1 MTLNELQA
9 KVAKFQNDRD
19 WRQFH
24 TPKDLVISLM
34 AEVAEVG
41 DHFKWKK
48 TEDIEKYLKTNKSEI
63 ADELA
68 DVLHNVLL
76 MSYELE
82 IDLEQAFLKKI
93 AETEAKYSVE
103 KAKGINKKYNKL

>member
-1 MTLNELQA
+1 MTLKDLQD

-19 WRQFH
+19 WKQFH
-24 TPKDLVISLM
+24 TPKDLVLSMM
-34 AEVAEVG
+34 AEVAEIG

-48 TEDIEKYLKTNKSEI
+48 PSDIEDYLKTNKGEI

-82 IDLEQAFLKKI
+82 IDLEQAFLKKMVEEKLIDYI
-93 AETEAKYSVE
+93 AMDI
-103 KAKGINKKYNKL
+103 KGPVSCC